1 MCLGVVQHAGMTDQV
16 DGAQIARVGVRSAT
30 ACVCATRTQCVVR
43 YVVTNRCDQSALQ
56 VWCSRLWPFVHPPF
70 RLCVHVGFVLVAS

>member
-16 DGAQIARVGVRSAT
+16 DGAQIARVWVRSA
-30 ACVCATRTQCVVR
+30 ARTQCVVR

-56 VWCSRLWPFVHPPF
+56 VWCSRLWPFVHPPS
-70 RLCVHVGFVLVAS
+70 RLCVRVGFVLVAS